1 MISPLI
7 EQMFAEIFCVNL
19 RDLRET
25 KFKLLFI
32 MKKEAIKLW
41 PELEWIKDKDLR
53 EKTTKTWQL
62 ALERSVLT
70 PDDLKKIPFTLLC
83 GPDLKVTFMDHKR
96 SVVHIARDAGNTING
111 MYKGELTCNMDVV
124 IAGAI
129 LADVGKLIEYVLDE
143 NGKAIQGVY
152 GKYLRHPFSGVSLA
166 EECGVPA
173 EVCHIIAT
181 HAGEGNMVKRTTE
194 AYVVHHADFMT
205 FLPFKE
211 RLTV

>member
-1 MISPLI
+1 MNKQVI
-7 EQMFAEIFCVNL
+7 E
-19 RDLRET
+19 
-25 KFKLLFI
+25 
-32 MKKEAIKLW
+32 LW
-41 PELEWIKDKDLR
+41 PELEWIQDEDLR
-53 EKTTKTWQL
+53 EKTAKTWEI

-70 PDDLKKIPFTLLC
+70 PEDLNRIPFTLLC

-96 SVVHIARDAGNTING
+96 SVVHIARDAGQKIND
-111 MYKGELTCNMDVV
+111 MYHGELTCDMDVL

-129 LADVGKLIEYVLDE
+129 LADVGKLLEYVLDE
-143 NGKAIQGVY
+143 TGKAVQGTY

-194 AYVVHHADFMT
+194 AYVTHHADFMT
-205 FLPFKE
+205 FLPFKD
-211 RLTV
+211 RLKV